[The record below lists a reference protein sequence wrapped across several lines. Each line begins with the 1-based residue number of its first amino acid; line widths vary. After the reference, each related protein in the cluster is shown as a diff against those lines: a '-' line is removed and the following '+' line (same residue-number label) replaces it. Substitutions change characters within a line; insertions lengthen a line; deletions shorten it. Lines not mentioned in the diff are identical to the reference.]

1 MNLAT
6 FTPKPEIVKNKSTT
20 RKKTVKTVK
29 SVKTMKRSN
38 KKRKIVKSDKKHKSV
53 KKSDKKRK
61 ISNKKSGKK
70 YHRSNPYEYNIQ
82 NQIDQFYEMTLK
94 YLSSEQKGFLN
105 VVNNSIVF
113 NKGGKGTELYL
124 KDLENMPW
132 WTFKLSDIKQKLPI
146 ASPLLIGPVSFKM
159 TFKQEDKNAEIKR
172 FLSVQNGNIYLV
184 KEHELNTAFL

>member
-6 FTPKPEIVKNKSTT
+6 LTPKPEMVKNTSTP
-20 RKKTVKTVK
+20 RKKTVKK
-29 SVKTMKRSN
+29 HKRRSN
-38 KKRKIVKSDKKHKSV
+38 KRNKSI
-53 KKSDKKRK
+53 KKSIKK
-61 ISNKKSGKK
+61 SSKKSGKK
-70 YHRSNPYEYNIQ
+70 HHRSNPYEYNIQ

-146 ASPLLIGPVSFKM
+146 ASPLLVGPLSFKM

-172 FLSVQNGNIYLV
+172 SLSVQNGNLYLV

>member
-6 FTPKPEIVKNKSTT
+6 LTPKPEMVKNTSTQ
-20 RKKTVKTVK
+20 RKKTVKK
-29 SVKTMKRSN
+29 HKRRSN
-38 KKRKIVKSDKKHKSV
+38 KRNKSG
-53 KKSDKKRK
+53 KKSSKK
-61 ISNKKSGKK
+61 SSKKSGKK
-70 YHRSNPYEYNIQ
+70 SGKKSSKKSSKKHHRSNPYEYNIQ

-146 ASPLLIGPVSFKM
+146 ASPLLVGPLSFKM

-172 FLSVQNGNIYLV
+172 FLSVQNGNLYLV